1 MADKRNILPA
11 HKVRQEKIAGRK
23 IRMPPLNHHHIRLF
37 APDIA
42 RCSHDIERIRRM
54 EPVLRILY
62 FETVVTVVPL
72 FLVKKKFRILHLVG
86 DHLHIVPLRQL
97 PAHESCIMRDTSL
110 VGIYRADQDDFFS
123 HIQVIPSKI
132 MLLCYTTHYRQ
143 SCPAAQ
149 PVSPKFPIT
158 AILFLYP
165 SIGYAT
171 L

>member
-11 HKVRQEKIAGRK
+11 HKARQEKVAGCK
-23 IRMPPLNHHHIRLF
+23 IGMPPLNHHHIRLF
-37 APDIA
+37 APDIS

-97 PAHESCIMRDTSL
+97 PVHETRVMRYTAL

-123 HIQVIPSKI
+123 HIQVIPS
-132 MLLCYTTHYRQ
+132 
-143 SCPAAQ
+143 
-149 PVSPKFPIT
+149 
-158 AILFLYP
+158 
-165 SIGYAT
+165 
-171 L
+171 

>member
-97 PAHESCIMRDTSL
+97 PICWESRMTPHGEAGPREWPDLGAGPT
-110 VGIYRADQDDFFS
+110 G
-123 HIQVIPSKI
+123 
-132 MLLCYTTHYRQ
+132 
-143 SCPAAQ
+143 
-149 PVSPKFPIT
+149 
-158 AILFLYP
+158 
-165 SIGYAT
+165 
-171 L
+171 